1 MKLKILFLLF
11 IAMLAVST
19 SPIIARYLNNVPA
32 VAISFWRMGFGALI
46 LWGISLVKKQDSLKN
61 GALKRTLI
69 AGILLG
75 IHFFL
80 FFGAIKLTTIANATF
95 LGTLA
100 PLFTFFIEKYI
111 LKRNHAPGLLFG
123 LGFAIFGAIII
134 IGNRFDFS
142 SSYTIGN
149 LLAVACSIF
158 LGMAFIISENVRKEV
173 DTISYSR
180 TLFSSAAVTLFVNS
194 IFTGSALTG
203 FSSGE
208 FGGLLLL
215 GIIPTLLGH
224 GTMYFALRYVSP
236 TVVAATPMGEPIL
249 ASIMAWFLFQETV
262 GVVTLIGGSITFMG
276 LFLLARQ
283 K

>member
-1 MKLKILFLLF
+1 MLLLF
-11 IAMLAVST
+11 TAMLAVST
-19 SPIIARYLNNVPA
+19 SPIIARYLENVPA
-32 VAISFWRMGFGALI
+32 VSISFWRMGFGALI
-46 LWGISLVKKQDSLKN
+46 LWIVSLVKKQAPLKN
-61 GALKRTLI
+61 KNLQRTLT

-75 IHFFL
+75 IHFAL

-111 LKRNHAPGLLFG
+111 LKRNHALGLLWG
-123 LGFAIFGAIII
+123 LGFAICGAIII

-142 SSYTIGN
+142 SDYTIGN
-149 LLAVACSIF
+149 LMAASCSVF

-173 DTISYSR
+173 GTISYSR
-180 TLFSSAAVTLFVNS
+180 TLFSTAAVTLLVISF
-194 IFTGSALTG
+194 FTGSALTG

-224 GTMYFALRYVSP
+224 GTMYYALRYVSP
-236 TVVAATPMGEPIL
+236 TVVASTPMGEPIL
-249 ASIMAWFLFQETV
+249 ASVMAWFLFKEVV
-262 GVVTLIGGSITFMG
+262 GITTLFGGSITLMG
-276 LFLLARQ
+276 IFLLARQ